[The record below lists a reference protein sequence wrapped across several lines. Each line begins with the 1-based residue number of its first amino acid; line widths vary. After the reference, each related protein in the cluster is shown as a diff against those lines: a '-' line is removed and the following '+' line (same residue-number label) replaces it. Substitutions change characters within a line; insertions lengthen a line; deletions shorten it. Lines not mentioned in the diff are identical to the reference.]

1 MSNMKVFEIRE
12 KTREELIDM
21 LNGLNRE
28 LFNLRLR
35 RGTQELPN
43 PLRLRT
49 LRRDIARIKTILRE
63 DEMGTRKLLEP
74 KKVATKAKKGEK
86 GA

>member
-1 MSNMKVFEIRE
+1 MKVFEFRE

-21 LNGLNRE
+21 LNGLHRE

-35 RGTQELPN
+35 RGAQELPN

-49 LRRDIARIKTILRE
+49 LRRDIARINTVLQE
-63 DEMGTRKLLEP
+63 DESGIKKLLEP
-74 KKVATKAKKGEK
+74 KKVATKKVKKGDK
-86 GA
+86 RA